1 MSEEHPAV
9 SVEERRQAALKQVH
23 TARGLL
29 LVMEAV
35 IETGTRDADLFDFA
49 HDAGNAIWEAW
60 AISEVLRQVGDCQGS
75 G

>member
-9 SVEERRQAALKQVH
+9 SVEERRQAALKQVN

-35 IETGTRDADLFDFA
+35 LEDGARDADLFDFA
-49 HDAGNAIWEAW
+49 HEAGSAIWEAW
-60 AISEVLRQVGDCQGS
+60 AISEVLREVVDCQGS
-75 G
+75 A